1 MLEKRSSGSNTK
13 YNSSLR
19 GTTSRGPGKT
29 KDNFSVSM
37 VSTRSGTESKTRED
51 AREKQLEPTIEIDLE
66 TPDQSVDEV
75 EKKTTESTPMP
86 HMEDQNPKTVEFLP
100 IDALEDTTGNTRE
113 TVKDD
118 SQVKKTSFTEKLAMM
133 VGMKSKD
140 NTAEESQTG
149 RTRTFGTVS
158 TKATEAD
165 PKEEQ
170 ARTEEAA
177 ENKTTAVHETAA
189 LEHGDLMTK
198 LNQIDKKLK
207 YSEEDRNLIKKEL
220 KYNRHEYLDSH
231 FNLAKATDE
240 RLQQMSDKV
249 NATNEERDKNI
260 KKDMQQL
267 KNRYDDVNSQ
277 LGSLE
282 KKMDI
287 MNRNQAESS
296 SAIQAKLD
304 AILRN
309 STSQER
315 PAVDRT
321 QGTRVDFV
329 EPQRNKR
336 QSTPLPLNQDAVSIA
351 PTAAKTIMKSGTSNT
366 TSGPGDSTASSNAGP
381 DAMTWASTWEMMN
394 RTLEAFATRN
404 TNSSDRR
411 DGKSR
416 KTFKKPKEF
425 KDDSDGCIDTWV
437 EVMRLHLEQD
447 NLNDERQAC
456 TAILSN
462 LEGTALKCV
471 VAKKEEERDTADK
484 IFEILLNRFGSG
496 MKGHQAMMRFEKRRQ
511 RDDES
516 IDWFLDDLESL
527 RRRSDPEESTNRRN
541 FSIASKFIDGVK
553 SDDLRTMLATYYTLS
568 KDSAPTPEEMR
579 QKSREY
585 MLMKPKKYSYSE
597 NRNTQGGSQ
606 PQRSSWYKPRD
617 DMDKRRS
624 CANCGSADH
633 HVADC
638 TTYKQGMKDEEDMSQ
653 MEEHEYY
660 SGLIIKIGAKC
671 FFCNQEGH
679 FRMDCPLF
687 WEAVKDQSHPK
698 HKLALAAVQNQRN
711 RQNEFESRNLGAP
724 STELPTKT
732 VEAVTHVNGAIESAA
747 GNSLEINYEKAATE
761 AIAKVKQDL
770 AAKEIEQRLK
780 LEIERQNF
788 NEALTGSNQTPE
800 AVPGSTKT
808 GNCNTV
814 KMVTGKP
821 FGISKIGARI
831 MSIITVGGHEV
842 TSNLSEPS
850 DQTIMHIE
858 VYADYLSGISP
869 QTTSRALRALLT
881 RGGSKS
887 VRVDNRYTE
896 AYGHEVMLDIDG
908 INIYTKTMITCD
920 EDLIGQI
927 YVGKEELKVRSIG
940 HCAMLEEDA
949 MHIGTE
955 ADVTGHVL
963 DISGKKTQLRALL
976 DTGAV
981 LSVIPIETWERMG
994 FDKSDLIDSR
1004 IRLSAAN
1011 KGALRVLGRTP
1022 IIALNLGERNLW
1034 MSFIVVENLDES
1046 DQFILG
1052 RDFIRNF
1059 DVTIDLNNA
1068 MFRIRNPDRRYAIK
1082 PVNLLMANEN
1092 KAPVFL
1098 SRRVRLKAN
1107 EAAIVSLR
1115 MKNYNELSDNKQVCI
1130 VPNPNSQSAAVLGRS
1145 FSITKSGL
1153 CVSVLLNTLDIRS
1166 RYREGGNWDMLY
1178 RLKLDMKRLRTQNKM
1193 KLLIVPITGTKFVS

>member
-1 MLEKRSSGSNTK
+1 M
-13 YNSSLR
+13 
-19 GTTSRGPGKT
+19 
-29 KDNFSVSM
+29 
-37 VSTRSGTESKTRED
+37 
-51 AREKQLEPTIEIDLE
+51 
-66 TPDQSVDEV
+66 
-75 EKKTTESTPMP
+75 
-86 HMEDQNPKTVEFLP
+86 
-100 IDALEDTTGNTRE
+100 
-113 TVKDD
+113 
-118 SQVKKTSFTEKLAMM
+118 
-133 VGMKSKD
+133 
-140 NTAEESQTG
+140 
-149 RTRTFGTVS
+149 
-158 TKATEAD
+158 
-165 PKEEQ
+165 
-170 ARTEEAA
+170 
-177 ENKTTAVHETAA
+177 
-189 LEHGDLMTK
+189 
-198 LNQIDKKLK
+198 
-207 YSEEDRNLIKKEL
+207 
-220 KYNRHEYLDSH
+220 
-231 FNLAKATDE
+231 
-240 RLQQMSDKV
+240 
-249 NATNEERDKNI
+249 
-260 KKDMQQL
+260 
-267 KNRYDDVNSQ
+267 
-277 LGSLE
+277 
-282 KKMDI
+282 
-287 MNRNQAESS
+287 
-296 SAIQAKLD
+296 
-304 AILRN
+304 
-309 STSQER
+309 
-315 PAVDRT
+315 
-321 QGTRVDFV
+321 

-336 QSTPLPLNQDAVSIA
+336 QSTPLPLTRDTVSIA
-351 PTAAKTIMKSGTSNT
+351 PTAAKTIMKNGMSST
-366 TSGPGDSTASSNAGP
+366 TTGPGDSTANSNAGP
-381 DAMTWASTWEMMN
+381 DAMTWANTWEMMN

-404 TNSSDRR
+404 TNSNNRR

-516 IDWFLDDLESL
+516 IDRFLDDLESL

-585 MLMKPKKYSYSE
+585 ILMKPKKYSYSE

-638 TTYKQGMKDEEDMSQ
+638 TTYKQGMKSLGYAPDEEDMSQ

-660 SGLIIKIGAKC
+660 SGLIIKIGARC

-732 VEAVTHVNGAIESAA
+732 VKAVTHVNGAIESAA

-821 FGISKIGARI
+821 FGRSKIGARI

-842 TSNLSEPS
+842 TRNLSEPS
-850 DQTIMHIE
+850 DQTIMHID
-858 VYADYLSGISP
+858 VYADYLSCISP
-869 QTTSRALRALLT
+869 QTTSRALRALLM

-887 VRVDNRYTE
+887 VRVDSRYTE
-896 AYGHEVMLDIDG
+896 AYGPHEVMLNIYG

-963 DISGKKTQLRALL
+963 DISGKKTQLRGLL

-994 FDKSDLIDSR
+994 FDKGDLIDSR

-1011 KGALRVLGRTP
+1011 KGVLRVLGRTP

-1082 PVNLLMANEN
+1082 PVNLIMANEN

-1130 VPNPNSQSAAVLGRS
+1130 VPNPNSQSDAVLGRS

-1153 CVSVLLNTLDIRS
+1153 CVSVLLNTLDIPITIQRGRKLGYALPVKTRYETIENSKQNEVVDCPNHRDKICILRRLQKIKDSSGLIKSLKSETDEGLSSCSNFPERPTLDEMQNEKPVLPEIEHLRGKLKDEQLEAIKDVLERNEEVFS
-1166 RYREGGNWDMLY
+1166 RHKADIGCCNFVEHEIELEENAVPHREGGEAHDP
-1178 RLKLDMKRLRTQNKM
+1178 TQ
-1193 KLLIVPITGTKFVS
+1193 IGRV